1 MADARVV
8 TITKLDDDQRLAF
21 GFASVAATVDGVP
34 VTDSYGDQIEP
45 QTLEKAA
52 YDYVENSR
60 IGGVMHARYCAACGE
75 QTVATAGNDGN
86 CPECGEPLTVRKIA
100 SIVESFVA
108 TPDKLAALGLA
119 EDSMPAGWWLGMRV
133 HDDATWAAVKSGK
146 LKAFSIGGR
155 AKRTPLE
162 EE

>member
-1 MADARVV
+1 MAGARVV
-8 TITKLDDDQRLAF
+8 TITKLDDEQRLAF
-21 GFASVAATVDGVP
+21 GFASVAATVDGEAV
-34 VTDSYGDQIEP
+34 VDSYQDTIEP
-45 QTLEKAA
+45 KTLEKAA

-60 IGGVMHARYCAACGE
+60 IGGVMHSRYCASCGE
-75 QTVATAGNDGN
+75 QTVATADGN
-86 CPECGEPLTVRKIA
+86 CPECGEPLTVRKVA
-100 SIVESFVA
+100 SIVESFMV